1 MVRYASKR
9 LHNAC
14 GAAERARS
22 RAGNG
27 RHQRMSDRTSTT
39 VDVHTHVIPAA
50 LVREARTP
58 GGLFGV
64 RAEGDGL
71 VHPEGYRAPLAR
83 DFHDADA
90 ILARMDANG
99 IDVSVLSLSPTMFFY
114 DQSPADAAAFA
125 RLANDAIA
133 ELAVQDERLLAVAQL
148 PLQDP
153 GAAVAELE
161 RAVGELGMRGALI
174 GTNVGSRSLDEPDF
188 EPVLAAAQRLGVPV
202 ELHPYFTGPKPRLEP
217 FYFTNTIGN
226 PLDTCIAAARLI
238 HAGTFD
244 RLPQLQLVLAHGGGY
259 LPYQL
264 GRLDHAWEVRE
275 EPRAQIARRPSDYLR
290 RFWIDTL
297 THGDEALAFLARL
310 LGADRLL
317 VGTDLPYDMADTQPL
332 ERLRRVGLDA
342 GALGAAALELFGAPQ
357 PAPAANA

>member
-1 MVRYASKR
+1 M
-9 LHNAC
+9 
-14 GAAERARS
+14 
-22 RAGNG
+22 
-27 RHQRMSDRTSTT
+27 STT
-39 VDVHTHVIPAA
+39 VDVHTHVIPDA

-64 RAEGDGL
+64 REEGGGL
-71 VHPEGYRAPLAR
+71 VHPEGYRAPLDV
-83 DFHDADA
+83 DFHDAGA
-90 ILARMDANG
+90 ILARMDASG

-114 DQSPADAAAFA
+114 DQTPADAAGFA

-133 ELAVQDERLLAVAQL
+133 ELAAQDERLLAVAQL

-153 GAAVAELE
+153 VAAAAELE

-174 GTNVGSRSLDEPDF
+174 GTNVGARSLDEPDF
-188 EPVLAAAQRLGVPV
+188 EPVFATAQRLGVPV

-217 FYFTNTIGN
+217 FYFTNTVGN

-244 RLPQLQLVLAHGGGY
+244 RFPELRLVLAHGGGY

-264 GRLDHAWEVRE
+264 GRLDHAWQVRP
-275 EPRAQIARRPSDYLR
+275 EPHERIPNPPSSYLR

-297 THGDEALAFLARL
+297 THSDEALTFLAGL
-310 LGADRLL
+310 IGADRLL
-317 VGTDLPYDMADTQPL
+317 VGTDLPYDMADARPL

-342 GALGAAALELFGAPQ
+342 GALGASALELFAAH
-357 PAPAANA
+357 APASAHG